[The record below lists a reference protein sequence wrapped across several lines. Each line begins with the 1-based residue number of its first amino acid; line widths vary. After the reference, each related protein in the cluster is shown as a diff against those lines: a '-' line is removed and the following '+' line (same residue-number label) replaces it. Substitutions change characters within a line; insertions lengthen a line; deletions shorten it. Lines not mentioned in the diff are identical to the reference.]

1 MHYRMNQISSLC
13 NILSSSWRILSVQ
26 YSVIELKVFEA
37 SAQHEHIII
46 STITHCPCIITHCP
60 CQHPYYTKLATLLY
74 MKISC
79 GYCEIKTK
87 TMLGKCL
94 SEKFVCVSVCLC
106 VCLCMCVCVCVC
118 MCVCMCVRVCV
129 CACACVCACVCARMC
144 VCVF

>member
-1 MHYRMNQISSLC
+1 M
-13 NILSSSWRILSVQ
+13 Q

-46 STITHCPCIITHCP
+46 STITHCP

-87 TMLGKCL
+87 TMLGICL

-106 VCLCMCVCVCVC
+106 VCLCVCVYVCACVF
-118 MCVCMCVRVCV
+118 VRAHVFVHVCVRVCV
-129 CACACVCACVCARMC
+129 RACVCEC

>member
-1 MHYRMNQISSLC
+1 M
-13 NILSSSWRILSVQ
+13 Q

-46 STITHCPCIITHCP
+46 STITHCP

-87 TMLGKCL
+87 TMLGICL

-106 VCLCMCVCVCVC
+106 VCLCMCMCVCVR
-118 MCVCMCVRVCV
+118 VFVRARVFVHVCVRVCV
-129 CACACVCACVCARMC
+129 HACVCVS
-144 VCVF
+144 VCVLST